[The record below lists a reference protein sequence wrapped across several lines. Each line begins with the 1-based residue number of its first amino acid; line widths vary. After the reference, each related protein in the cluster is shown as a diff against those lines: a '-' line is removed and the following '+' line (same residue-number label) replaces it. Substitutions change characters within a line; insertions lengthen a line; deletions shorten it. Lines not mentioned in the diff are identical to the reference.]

1 MGAWD
6 YGIIDDN
13 TAYDFTDE
21 IKTNAQGFFKVG
33 RQLNCQALDV

>member
-6 YGIIDDN
+6 YGIFDDD

-21 IKTNAQGFFKVG
+21 IKSNAKEFFKTSFSK
-33 RQLNCQALDV
+33 RNKLSN